1 MANLLKRERER
12 LVETVGF
19 ASMRCM
25 SIWYFPAGAGVTQ
38 TISLENRLV
47 ALACV
52 VISNWLQLTT
62 FTSVVLLSL

>member
-25 SIWYFPAGAGVTQ
+25 SIWYFPAGAGATQ
-38 TISLENRLV
+38 TISLLRESSCGIGMCSNKQLV
-47 ALACV
+47 APNH
-52 VISNWLQLTT
+52 S
-62 FTSVVLLSL
+62 